1 MGCSA
6 GRGGVGPSSRS
17 LREMGIGR
25 VTASFTTSSVRSDP
39 YRLFVPTVRRYVRIR
54 WIVKSACFGRTR

>member
-6 GRGGVGPSSRS
+6 GRGGVWPSSLS

-39 YRLFVPTVRRYVRIR
+39 YQLVGAHRSKVCSNKVDRQVGLFWTN
-54 WIVKSACFGRTR
+54 